1 MGVMALMKAR
11 KAATLQSKGDVQGAM
26 ALYEEALSKGLTD
39 MRMILAYTVL
49 LIRNGQY
56 QKAKD
61 LLVSKQKLPMSAE
74 QKATLFMNY
83 AVCCFKLGD
92 LDRGID
98 LLEKQHRHQPMG
110 MIYQTLGYF
119 YVEKYDADNKEKLLP
134 LLREK
139 AEKEAAET
147 AERAARIARAA
158 EPVEG
163 EEAPAAPV
171 QVEEPAP
178 IRSAEEIWQEQV
190 EQALRFLKGAVEY
203 DDSDPIVLDN
213 LGEFYYRV
221 LQDKEQA
228 RPWFD
233 KALEEKE
240 GQIDTLWFLS
250 RYDLENGD
258 KAKAIARLEKALEG
272 RFSPLNY
279 ASKDKVEKEIARLKA

>member
-1 MGVMALMKAR
+1 MGFMALMKAR

-26 ALYEEALSKGLTD
+26 ALYEEALNKGLTD

-49 LIRNGQY
+49 LIRNDQY

-92 LDRGID
+92 LDRAID
-98 LLEKQHRHQPMG
+98 LMEKQHRHQPMG

-119 YVEKYDADNKEKLLP
+119 YVEKYDADNKAKLLP
-134 LLREK
+134 QLKEK
-139 AEKEAAET
+139 AEKEAAEA
-147 AERAARIARAA
+147 AELAARIARAA
-158 EPVEG
+158 ETEDG
-163 EEAPAAPV
+163 EEAPAAPA
-171 QVEEPAP
+171 EEPVP
-178 IRSAEEIWQEQV
+178 VRSAEEIWQAQV
-190 EQALRFLKGAVEY
+190 EEALAFLQGAVEY

-233 KALEEKE
+233 KSLEEKE

-250 RYDLENGD
+250 RYDLEKGD

>member
-26 ALYEEALSKGLTD
+26 ALYEEALNKGLTD

-92 LDRGID
+92 IDRGID
-98 LLEKQHRHQPMG
+98 LMEKQHLHQPMG

-119 YVEKYDADNKEKLLP
+119 YVEKYDAANKATLLP
-134 LLREK
+134 QLREK
-139 AEKEAAET
+139 AEQEAAEA

-158 EPVEG
+158 ETEDG
-163 EEAPAAPV
+163 EEAPAAPA
-171 QVEEPAP
+171 EEPVP
-178 IRSAEEIWQEQV
+178 VRSAEEIWQAQV
-190 EQALRFLKGAVEY
+190 EEALAFLQGAVEY

-250 RYDLENGD
+250 RYDLEKGD

>member
-26 ALYEEALSKGLTD
+26 ALYEEALAKGLTD

-49 LIRNGQY
+49 LIRNDQY

-92 LDRGID
+92 IDRGID
-98 LLEKQHRHQPMG
+98 LMEKQHLHQPMG

-119 YVEKYDADNKEKLLP
+119 YVEKYDADNKAKLLP
-134 LLREK
+134 QLKEK
-139 AEKEAAET
+139 AEKEAAEA

-158 EPVEG
+158 ETEDG
-163 EEAPAAPV
+163 EEAPAAPA
-171 QVEEPAP
+171 EEPVTV
-178 IRSAEEIWQEQV
+178 RSAEEIWQAQV
-190 EQALRFLKGAVEY
+190 EEALAFLQGAVEY

-250 RYDLENGD
+250 RYDLEKGD

>member
-1 MGVMALMKAR
+1 MGFMALMKAR

-26 ALYEEALSKGLTD
+26 ALYEEALAKGLTD

-49 LIRNGQY
+49 LIRNDQY

-92 LDRGID
+92 LDRAID
-98 LLEKQHRHQPMG
+98 LMEKQHRHQPMG

-119 YVEKYDADNKEKLLP
+119 YVEKYDADNKAKLLP
-134 LLREK
+134 QLKEK
-139 AEKEAAET
+139 AEKEAAEA

-158 EPVEG
+158 ETEDG
-163 EEAPAAPV
+163 EEAPAAPA
-171 QVEEPAP
+171 EEPVP
-178 IRSAEEIWQEQV
+178 VRSAEEIWQAQV
-190 EQALRFLKGAVEY
+190 EEALAFLKGAVEY

-250 RYDLENGD
+250 RYDLEKGD

>member
-1 MGVMALMKAR
+1 MGFMALMKAR

-26 ALYEEALSKGLTD
+26 ALYEEALGKGLTD

-49 LIRNGQY
+49 LIRNGHY

-61 LLVSKQKLPMSAE
+61 LLVSKQKMPMSAE

-92 LDRGID
+92 IDRGID
-98 LLEKQHRHQPMG
+98 LMEKQHLHQPMG

-119 YVEKYDADNKEKLLP
+119 YVEKYDVANKAKLLP
-134 LLREK
+134 QLQEK
-139 AEKEAAET
+139 AEQEAAEA

-158 EPVEG
+158 EPEEG
-163 EEAPAAPV
+163 GEAPAAPA
-171 QVEEPAP
+171 EEPAP
-178 IRSAEEIWQEQV
+178 VRDAEEIWQEQV
-190 EQALRFLKGAVEY
+190 EQALAFLKGAVEY
-203 DDSDPIVLDN
+203 DDADPIVLDN

-221 LQDKEQA
+221 LEDKEQA

-233 KALEEKE
+233 KAIEEKE

-250 RYDLENGD
+250 RYDLESGD
-258 KAKAIARLEKALEG
+258 KASAIARLEKALEG

-279 ASKDKVEKEIARLKA
+279 ATKDKVEKEIARLKA

>member
-1 MGVMALMKAR
+1 MGFMALMKAR

-26 ALYEEALSKGLTD
+26 ALYEEALAKGLTD

-49 LIRNGQY
+49 LIRNDQY

-92 LDRGID
+92 LDRAID
-98 LLEKQHRHQPMG
+98 LMEKQHLHQPMG

-119 YVEKYDADNKEKLLP
+119 YVEKYDADNKAKLLP
-134 LLREK
+134 QLKEK
-139 AEKEAAET
+139 AEKEAAEA

-158 EPVEG
+158 ETEDG
-163 EEAPAAPV
+163 EEAPAAPA
-171 QVEEPAP
+171 EEPVP
-178 IRSAEEIWQEQV
+178 VRSAEEIWQAQV
-190 EQALRFLKGAVEY
+190 EEALAFLQGAVEY

-250 RYDLENGD
+250 RYDLEKGD

>member
-1 MGVMALMKAR
+1 MGVMSLMKAR

-26 ALYEEALSKGLTD
+26 ALYEEALAKGLTD

-49 LIRNGQY
+49 LIRNDQY

-92 LDRGID
+92 LDRAID
-98 LLEKQHRHQPMG
+98 LMEKQHRHQPMG

-119 YVEKYDADNKEKLLP
+119 YVEKYDAANKATLLP
-134 LLREK
+134 RLREK
-139 AEKEAAET
+139 AEQEAAEA

-158 EPVEG
+158 EPEEG
-163 EEAPAAPV
+163 EEAPAAPA
-171 QVEEPAP
+171 QEPAP
-178 IRSAEEIWQEQV
+178 VRDAEEIWQEQV
-190 EQALRFLKGAVEY
+190 QQALAFLNSAVEY

-221 LQDKEQA
+221 LEDKEQA

-233 KALEEKE
+233 KAIEEKE

-250 RYDLENGD
+250 RYDLEQGD
-258 KAKAIARLEKALEG
+258 KARAIARLEKALEG

-279 ASKDKVEKEIARLKA
+279 ATKDKVEKEIARLKA

>member
-1 MGVMALMKAR
+1 
-11 KAATLQSKGDVQGAM
+11 M
-26 ALYEEALSKGLTD
+26 ALYEEALNKGLTD

-49 LIRNGQY
+49 LIRNDQY

-92 LDRGID
+92 LDRAID
-98 LLEKQHRHQPMG
+98 LMEKQHRHQPMG

-119 YVEKYDADNKEKLLP
+119 YVEKYDAANKATLLP
-134 LLREK
+134 QLREK
-139 AEKEAAET
+139 AEQEAAEA

-158 EPVEG
+158 EPAEG
-163 EEAPAAPV
+163 EEAPAAPA
-171 QVEEPAP
+171 EEPAP
-178 IRSAEEIWQEQV
+178 VRDAEEIWQAQV
-190 EQALRFLKGAVEY
+190 EEALAFLKGAVEY

-250 RYDLENGD
+250 RYDLEKGD

>member
-49 LIRNGQY
+49 LIRNDQY

-98 LLEKQHRHQPMG
+98 LLEKQHLHQPMG

-119 YVEKYDADNKEKLLP
+119 YVEKYDVANKAKLLP
-134 LLREK
+134 QLQAK
-139 AEKEAAET
+139 AEKEAAEA

-158 EPVEG
+158 EPAEG
-163 EEAPAAPV
+163 EEAPAAPAV
-171 QVEEPAP
+171 EPAP
-178 IRSAEEIWQEQV
+178 VRSAEEIWQEQV
-190 EQALRFLKGAVEY
+190 EEALAFLKGAVEY
-203 DDSDPIVLDN
+203 DDADPIVLDN

-221 LQDKEQA
+221 LEDKEQA

-233 KALEEKE
+233 KAIEEKE

-250 RYDLENGD
+250 RYDLEKGD

-279 ASKDKVEKEIARLKA
+279 ASKERVEKEIARLKA

>member
-26 ALYEEALSKGLTD
+26 ALYEEALAKGLTD

-49 LIRNGQY
+49 LIRNDQY

-92 LDRGID
+92 IDRGID
-98 LLEKQHRHQPMG
+98 LMEKQHLHQPMG

-119 YVEKYDADNKEKLLP
+119 YVEKYDADNKAKLLP
-134 LLREK
+134 QLKEK
-139 AEKEAAET
+139 AEKEAAEA

-158 EPVEG
+158 ETEDG
-163 EEAPAAPV
+163 EEAPAVPA
-171 QVEEPAP
+171 EEPVP
-178 IRSAEEIWQEQV
+178 VRSAEEIWQAQV
-190 EQALRFLKGAVEY
+190 EEALAFLQGAVEY

-250 RYDLENGD
+250 RYDLEKGD

>member
-26 ALYEEALSKGLTD
+26 ALYEEALGKGLTD

-49 LIRNGQY
+49 LIRNGHY

-61 LLVSKQKLPMSAE
+61 LLVSKQKMPMSAE

-92 LDRGID
+92 IDRGID

-119 YVEKYDADNKEKLLP
+119 YVEKYDADNKAKLLP
-134 LLREK
+134 QLKEK
-139 AEKEAAET
+139 AEKEAAEA

-158 EPVEG
+158 ETEDG
-163 EEAPAAPV
+163 EEAPAAPA
-171 QVEEPAP
+171 EEPVP
-178 IRSAEEIWQEQV
+178 VRSAEEIWQAQV
-190 EQALRFLKGAVEY
+190 EEALAFLQGAVEY

-233 KALEEKE
+233 KAL
-240 GQIDTLWFLS
+240 
-250 RYDLENGD
+250 
-258 KAKAIARLEKALEG
+258 
-272 RFSPLNY
+272 
-279 ASKDKVEKEIARLKA
+279 

>member
-134 LLREK
+134 LLQEK

-190 EQALRFLKGAVEY
+190 EQALSFLKGAVEY

>member
-1 MGVMALMKAR
+1 MGFMALMKAR

-26 ALYEEALSKGLTD
+26 ALYEEALAKGLTD

-49 LIRNGQY
+49 LIRNDQY

-92 LDRGID
+92 LDRAID
-98 LLEKQHRHQPMG
+98 LMEKQHRHQPMG

-119 YVEKYDADNKEKLLP
+119 YVEKYDADNKAKLLP
-134 LLREK
+134 QLKEK
-139 AEKEAAET
+139 AEKEAAEA

-158 EPVEG
+158 ETEDG
-163 EEAPAAPV
+163 EEAPAAPA
-171 QVEEPAP
+171 EEPVP
-178 IRSAEEIWQEQV
+178 VRSAEEIWQAQV
-190 EQALRFLKGAVEY
+190 EEALAFLQGAVEY

-250 RYDLENGD
+250 RYDLEKGD

>member
-26 ALYEEALSKGLTD
+26 ALYEEALNKGLTD

-49 LIRNGQY
+49 LIRNDQY

-92 LDRGID
+92 IDRGID

-119 YVEKYDADNKEKLLP
+119 YVEKYDVANKAALL
-134 LLREK
+134 LQLKEK
-139 AEKEAAET
+139 AEQEAAEA
-147 AERAARIARAA
+147 AERAARIALAA
-158 EPVEG
+158 APEDG
-163 EEAPAAPV
+163 EAPAAPA
-171 QVEEPAP
+171 QEPAP
-178 IRSAEEIWQEQV
+178 VRDAEEIWQEQAD
-190 EQALRFLKGAVEY
+190 QALSFLKGAVEY
-203 DDSDPIVLDN
+203 DDADPIVLDN

-221 LQDKEQA
+221 LEDKEQA
-228 RPWFD
+228 KPWFD
-233 KALEEKE
+233 KAIAEKE

>member
-26 ALYEEALSKGLTD
+26 ALYEEALAKGLTD

-49 LIRNGQY
+49 LIRNDQY

-92 LDRGID
+92 LDRAID
-98 LLEKQHRHQPMG
+98 LMEKQHRHQPMG

-119 YVEKYDADNKEKLLP
+119 YVEKYDAANKATLLP
-134 LLREK
+134 RLREK
-139 AEKEAAET
+139 AEQEAAEA

-158 EPVEG
+158 EPEEG
-163 EEAPAAPV
+163 VEAPAAPA
-171 QVEEPAP
+171 QEPAP
-178 IRSAEEIWQEQV
+178 VRDAEEIWQEQV
-190 EQALRFLKGAVEY
+190 QQALAFLNNAVEY

-221 LQDKEQA
+221 LEDKEQA

-233 KALEEKE
+233 KAIEEKE

-250 RYDLENGD
+250 RYDLEQGD
-258 KAKAIARLEKALEG
+258 KARAIARLEKALEG

-279 ASKDKVEKEIARLKA
+279 ATKDKVEKEIARLKA

>member
-1 MGVMALMKAR
+1 MGFMALMKAR

-26 ALYEEALSKGLTD
+26 ALYEEALAKGLTD

-49 LIRNGQY
+49 LIRNDQY

-92 LDRGID
+92 LDRAID
-98 LLEKQHRHQPMG
+98 LMEKQHRHQPMG

-119 YVEKYDADNKEKLLP
+119 YVEKYDADNKAKLLP
-134 LLREK
+134 QLKEK
-139 AEKEAAET
+139 AEKEAAEA

-158 EPVEG
+158 ETEDG
-163 EEAPAAPV
+163 EEAPAAPA
-171 QVEEPAP
+171 EEPVP
-178 IRSAEEIWQEQV
+178 VRSAEEIWQAQV
-190 EQALRFLKGAVEY
+190 EEALAFLQGAVEY

-250 RYDLENGD
+250 RYDLEQGD

-279 ASKDKVEKEIARLKA
+279 ASKDRVEKEIARLKA

>member
-1 MGVMALMKAR
+1 MGFMALMKAR

-26 ALYEEALSKGLTD
+26 ALYEEALNKGLTD

-49 LIRNGQY
+49 LIRNDQY

-92 LDRGID
+92 IDRGID
-98 LLEKQHRHQPMG
+98 LLEKQHLHQPMG

-119 YVEKYDADNKEKLLP
+119 YVEKYDVDNKAKLLP
-134 LLREK
+134 QLQEK
-139 AEKEAAET
+139 AEKEAAEA
-147 AERAARIARAA
+147 AERAARITRAA
-158 EPVEG
+158 EPAEG

-171 QVEEPAP
+171 QAEEPAP
-178 IRSAEEIWQEQV
+178 VRSAEEIWQAQV
-190 EQALRFLKGAVEY
+190 EEALAFLKGAVEY

-228 RPWFD
+228 KPWFD